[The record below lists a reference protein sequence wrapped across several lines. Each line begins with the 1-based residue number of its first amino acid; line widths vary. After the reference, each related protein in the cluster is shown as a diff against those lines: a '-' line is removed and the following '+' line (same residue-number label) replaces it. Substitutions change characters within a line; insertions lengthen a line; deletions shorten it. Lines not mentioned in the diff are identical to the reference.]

1 MGCGCGMKVTQEPPR
16 GQVDDGSFLTE
27 GTGDDTQRH
36 TRKASGVL
44 VVTAGRPFAVW
55 DAPQSDALTP
65 EAMDE
70 QPTEE
75 VAIRCKEA
83 PDAARITEHAKQ
95 YNKQRH
101 REKVSLVQI
110 TRTRD
115 AMCFM
120 CPVLS
125 NDRKTCL
132 LAPNH
137 RQDVDAIDV
146 GPLVVE
152 RSAFV
157 ASNSI
162 AWLREHDA
170 CPLGRFPQGDDQ
182 VVTWAGTRWYG
193 VPEPLRW
200 LIAVRRWK
208 NDTLDKCG
216 CCVVLKSLSKRWG
229 FGWLS
234 VLEKLP
240 ELRKDMARKK
250 VFKGGPARFKGRA
263 WRYLKW
269 RAKRTLQG

>member
-27 GTGDDTQRH
+27 GTGDDTQQQ

-44 VVTAGRPFAVW
+44 VVAAGRPFAVW
-55 DAPQSDALTP
+55 DAPQTDALTP
-65 EAMDE
+65 EAMAE

-115 AMCFM
+115 AMCFT
-120 CPVLS
+120 CPALS

-182 VVTWAGTRWYG
+182 VVKWAGTRWYG

-200 LIAVRRWK
+200 LIDIRRHRG
-208 NDTLDKCG
+208 NTLDKCG
-216 CCVVLKSLSKRWG
+216 CNVFLKDLSKRWA
-229 FGWLS
+229 FRWLS
-234 VLEKLP
+234 VLDRIP
-240 ELRKDMARKK
+240 ELRKDMAKAGVFRKGPRK
-250 VFKGGPARFKGRA
+250 VIRRAYRYVIARMSA
-263 WRYLKW
+263 
-269 RAKRTLQG
+269 